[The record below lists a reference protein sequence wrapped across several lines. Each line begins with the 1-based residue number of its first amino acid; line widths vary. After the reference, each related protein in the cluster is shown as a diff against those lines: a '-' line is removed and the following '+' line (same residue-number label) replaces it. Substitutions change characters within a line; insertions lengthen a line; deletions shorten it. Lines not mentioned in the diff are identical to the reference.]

1 MKKKALIM
9 FAAIML
15 IGTMTTSC
23 VDKKE
28 NQNTPAQQEQQQ
40 EQQQRRD
47 QRNQQRDDLNPNPVD
62 RINPDGTR
70 G

>member
-1 MKKKALIM
+1 MNRKAVIILSV
-9 FAAIML
+9 IML
-15 IGTMTTSC
+15 IGTITTSC

-28 NQNTPAQQEQQQ
+28 NQNTPIPQQE
-40 EQQQRRD
+40 RRD
-47 QRNQQRDDLNPNPVD
+47 QRNQQRDSLNPFPVD

>member
-1 MKKKALIM
+1 MIRKAIILLV
-9 FAAIML
+9 AVML
-15 IGTMTTSC
+15 IGTMVTGC
-23 VDKKE
+23 VDKEE
-28 NQNTPAQQEQQQ
+28 NQNTPAQQ

-47 QRNQQRDDLNPNPVD
+47 QRNQQRDNLNPNPVD